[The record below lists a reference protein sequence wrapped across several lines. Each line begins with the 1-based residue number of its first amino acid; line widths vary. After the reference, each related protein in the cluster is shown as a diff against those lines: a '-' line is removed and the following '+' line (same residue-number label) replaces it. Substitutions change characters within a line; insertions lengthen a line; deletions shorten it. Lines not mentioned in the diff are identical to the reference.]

1 MVLFSP
7 PKLRPALKETSYKWT
22 EEDPSVEVA
31 RRKLEQ
37 GGTAL
42 FIREQA
48 WAQARTQRVPWTVR
62 ARRTLQKN
70 WLLFR
75 YRGYLFN
82 HATNAA
88 RARCSTNA
96 RAPDQQTR

>member
-48 WAQARTQRVPWTVR
+48 WAQAR
-62 ARRTLQKN
+62 
-70 WLLFR
+70 
-75 YRGYLFN
+75 
-82 HATNAA
+82 
-88 RARCSTNA
+88 
-96 RAPDQQTR
+96 